1 MYIKLIDQI
10 LRKHLEISW
19 SIYFTLILDDDY
31 DKEFLEEMLKDP
43 DFYGLTYDSYKI
55 LNFKFDN

>member
-1 MYIKLIDQI
+1 MVYLLI
-10 LRKHLEISW
+10 S
-19 SIYFTLILDDDY
+19 LILDGEY